1 MRKLL
6 QKSISSNRLQGVTT
20 VAARYIRT
28 KFNCT
33 MFESMSAN
41 MHVMILRWL
50 YSNCVLLQSF
60 RAYVQLREGVVMGGG
75 SSGGLNKWPSPL
87 SHHGSDD

>member
-1 MRKLL
+1 MHVYMRKLL

-41 MHVMILRWL
+41 MHVMILR
-50 YSNCVLLQSF
+50 
-60 RAYVQLREGVVMGGG
+60 
-75 SSGGLNKWPSPL
+75 
-87 SHHGSDD
+87 